1 MAPIRILMADDHK
14 IFREGFAAMFTGNP
28 EIALLDMAADGRI
41 LLSMVEKYRPDV
53 VLTDIQME
61 YMDGFEVTRQINRH
75 YPEIPVIALSMYE
88 DNYSIIEMLRS
99 GARGYLVKNAGKEL
113 VLEAIKAANRG
124 DSYYCRTASRKIS
137 ALIASGRYDPMDEGT
152 REFSPT
158 EVRILQ
164 LICEDYESKEIAE
177 KMNMS
182 LITVNRYRAQLLEK
196 AGVKNAAALVFFAV
210 RNGLVRW

>member
-1 MAPIRILMADDHK
+1 MEPIRILMADDHK
-14 IFREGFAAMFTGNP
+14 IFREGFAAMFSGNP
-28 EIALLDMAADGRI
+28 EITLLDMAADGRV
-41 LLSMVEKYRPDV
+41 LLNMVEKYRPDV

-61 YMDGFEVTRQINRH
+61 TMDGFEVTRHIVRH
-75 YPEIPVIALSMYE
+75 YPLIPVIALSMYE

-113 VLEAIKAANRG
+113 VIEAIKSANRG
-124 DSYYCRTASRKIS
+124 DNYYCRTASRKIS
-137 ALIASGRYDPMDEGT
+137 ALIASGQYNPKDEAI

-177 KMNMS
+177 KMNMA
-182 LITVNRYRAQLLEK
+182 LPTINRYRVQLLEK

>member
-1 MAPIRILMADDHK
+1 M
-14 IFREGFAAMFTGNP
+14 N
-28 EIALLDMAADGRI
+28 
-41 LLSMVEKYRPDV
+41 
-53 VLTDIQME
+53 
-61 YMDGFEVTRQINRH
+61 GFEVTRLIGRN
-75 YPEIPVIALSMYE
+75 YPDIPVISLSMYG
-88 DNYSIIEMLRS
+88 DNYCIIEKLRS

-113 VLEAIKAANRG
+113 VLEAIKATNRI

-137 ALIASGRYDPMDEGT
+137 TLIASGRFDPRDEGT

-177 KMNMS
+177 KMNMG
-182 LITVNRYRAQLLEK
+182 LVTVNRYRAQLLEK